1 MGAKLAGVMVI
12 ILIAA
17 GGVGYWYYNDTQQ
30 RLAILNE
37 NNAKL
42 NVAINLNEETITS
55 LEADYKKVNEE
66 LTTINQQ
73 FADVRKQNNRLNEKL
88 ATIDLGLAAVNNPDG
103 IGRAVNAGTE
113 NAGRC
118 FELLSGA
125 DLNEKEKGAK
135 NGIQFNK
142 ECPWLWPGVDTP

>member
-1 MGAKLAGVMVI
+1 MGAKLAGVMFI

-17 GGVGYWYYNDTQQ
+17 SGVGYWYYNDTQQ
-30 RLAILNE
+30 RIAILNA

-55 LEADYKKVNEE
+55 LESDYRRVNEE

-73 FADVRKQNNRLNEKL
+73 FANVRKQNNRLNEKL

-103 IGRAVNAGTE
+103 IGRAVNRGTE

-125 DLNEKEKGAK
+125 DLNEKEKGAT

-142 ECPWLWPGVDTP
+142 ECPWLWPGNDTP

>member
-1 MGAKLAGVMVI
+1 MGAKLAGVMFI

-17 GGVGYWYYNDTQQ
+17 GGVGYWYYTDTQQ

-42 NVAINLNEETITS
+42 NVAVGLNEDTIASMT
-55 LEADYKKVNEE
+55 ADYARVNEE
-66 LTTINQQ
+66 LNTINQQ
-73 FADVRKQNNRLNEKL
+73 FASVRVQNNRLNEKL

-103 IGRAVNAGTE
+103 IGKAVNRGTE

-125 DLNEKEKGAK
+125 DLNEKENGAT
-135 NGIQFNK
+135 NGEQFNK
-142 ECPWLWPGVDTP
+142 ECPWLWPGNDTP